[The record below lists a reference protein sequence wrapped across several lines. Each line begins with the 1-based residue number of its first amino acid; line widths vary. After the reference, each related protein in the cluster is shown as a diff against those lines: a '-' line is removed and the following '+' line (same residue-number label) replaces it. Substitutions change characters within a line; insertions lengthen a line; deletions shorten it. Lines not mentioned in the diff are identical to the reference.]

1 MNIVLKNI
9 DEIECNYLLHII
21 KSNNENSFVS
31 NMSEQIIGHT
41 YFNDELILE
50 TNKDDI
56 NIEFAIHELTAFAFS
71 DKNILKEIKKVFD
84 TFDEKKKISLMKN
97 VINEMNYEKEGNY
110 LDIVRKNI
118 QFIFG
123 QKCDEYMK
131 ILYQE
136 CEELEND
143 ENAPIIQSIRHRY
156 YTEHKSKI

>member
-1 MNIVLKNI
+1 MKIVLKNI

-21 KSNNENSFVS
+21 KSNNENSFVN

-71 DKNILKEIKKVFD
+71 DKNILKEIKKIFD

-143 ENAPIIQSIRHRY
+143 ENAPIIPSIRHRY